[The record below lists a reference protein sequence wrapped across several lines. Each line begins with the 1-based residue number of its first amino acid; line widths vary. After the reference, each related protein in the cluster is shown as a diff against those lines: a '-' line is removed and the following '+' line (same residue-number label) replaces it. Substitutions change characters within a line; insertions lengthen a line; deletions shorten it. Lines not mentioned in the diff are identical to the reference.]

1 MEGSMTETVTNAVDN
16 LQVKIADNQAIELFA
31 SYIKDA
37 VVNRVARTE
46 HFNSIRLRSIEIRML
61 DLFNTRARGLA
72 SGNQIE
78 VSEKS
83 GALQLAG
90 TTIHELAHHFVGL
103 AEQHNENFRD
113 GLRFL
118 GLTFREHGQEYH
130 PDDFDHEMLTVVREA
145 IAKFVRENPT
155 LVVNPDA
162 DIPWP
167 AHIGLFSCQESHESY
182 GPCSIHKA
190 HVLEYQITGIREMLR
205 RSGNSLLGDEMGLGK
220 TVQVIGYINA
230 TKPKR
235 ILIACPNNAKLIWKR
250 HIEEWSTESYDYEVA
265 HSNLYMF
272 SDVVIINYEAL
283 VKWGDVLKTQ
293 EWDLFV
299 CDEAHYLKTPSAKR
313 SKVAYGIRAKKA
325 IFVTGSPIVNYPYEI
340 FPLIHYLDRQNWPEY
355 GRFEAMFGSKS
366 NEKLGRNLN
375 RLNSMLRATI
385 LTRREKKHVLT
396 QLPRKRRQIIEFE
409 VPEEVK
415 PLIGEEKK
423 LWQSLQGEAGIEAVN
438 FLNAMRNESETATD
452 DFDWQAIIEALTLTK
467 SYAFSEMAKI
477 AHRIG
482 LAKLPMVIEHIE
494 NVIETREKVLVFG
507 HHRDVLTKIAERFA
521 PGSVLLLGGNR
532 DQGMATQ
539 QAADRF
545 NNDDSCTVMCAQVS
559 NAQGYSIKGAS
570 TVIFVEEDWV
580 PGVMTQAED
589 RLHGIGRGE
598 VDAKSLMI
606 QHLVFEDS
614 LDTYKAKRTIQKQK
628 SIDRAVGSTAR

>member
-1 MEGSMTETVTNAVDN
+1 
-16 LQVKIADNQAIELFA
+16 
-31 SYIKDA
+31 
-37 VVNRVARTE
+37 
-46 HFNSIRLRSIEIRML
+46 
-61 DLFNTRARGLA
+61 
-72 SGNQIE
+72 
-78 VSEKS
+78 
-83 GALQLAG
+83 
-90 TTIHELAHHFVGL
+90 
-103 AEQHNENFRD
+103 
-113 GLRFL
+113 
-118 GLTFREHGQEYH
+118 
-130 PDDFDHEMLTVVREA
+130 
-145 IAKFVRENPT
+145 
-155 LVVNPDA
+155 
-162 DIPWP
+162 
-167 AHIGLFSCQESHESY
+167 
-182 GPCSIHKA
+182 
-190 HVLEYQITGIREMLR
+190 MLR

-628 SIDRAVGSTAR
+628 SIDRAVGSAAR

>member
-1 MEGSMTETVTNAVDN
+1 
-16 LQVKIADNQAIELFA
+16 
-31 SYIKDA
+31 
-37 VVNRVARTE
+37 
-46 HFNSIRLRSIEIRML
+46 
-61 DLFNTRARGLA
+61 
-72 SGNQIE
+72 
-78 VSEKS
+78 
-83 GALQLAG
+83 
-90 TTIHELAHHFVGL
+90 
-103 AEQHNENFRD
+103 
-113 GLRFL
+113 
-118 GLTFREHGQEYH
+118 
-130 PDDFDHEMLTVVREA
+130 
-145 IAKFVRENPT
+145 
-155 LVVNPDA
+155 
-162 DIPWP
+162 
-167 AHIGLFSCQESHESY
+167 
-182 GPCSIHKA
+182 
-190 HVLEYQITGIREMLR
+190 
-205 RSGNSLLGDEMGLGK
+205 
-220 TVQVIGYINA
+220 
-230 TKPKR
+230 
-235 ILIACPNNAKLIWKR
+235 
-250 HIEEWSTESYDYEVA
+250 
-265 HSNLYMF
+265 
-272 SDVVIINYEAL
+272 
-283 VKWGDVLKTQ
+283 
-293 EWDLFV
+293 
-299 CDEAHYLKTPSAKR
+299 
-313 SKVAYGIRAKKA
+313 
-325 IFVTGSPIVNYPYEI
+325 
-340 FPLIHYLDRQNWPEY
+340 
-355 GRFEAMFGSKS
+355 
-366 NEKLGRNLN
+366 
-375 RLNSMLRATI
+375 
-385 LTRREKKHVLT
+385 
-396 QLPRKRRQIIEFE
+396 
-409 VPEEVK
+409 
-415 PLIGEEKK
+415 
-423 LWQSLQGEAGIEAVN
+423 
-438 FLNAMRNESETATD
+438 MRNESETATD